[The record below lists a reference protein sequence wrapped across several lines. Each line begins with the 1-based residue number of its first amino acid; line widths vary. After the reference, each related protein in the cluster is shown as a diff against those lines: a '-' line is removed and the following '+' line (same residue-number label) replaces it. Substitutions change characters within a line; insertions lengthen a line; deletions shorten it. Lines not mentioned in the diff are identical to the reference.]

1 VSIASM
7 GARLNGQAGV
17 ALLTALMSMML
28 MAALGSALILTTM
41 TEAGVAGHYAAGV
54 EAFYA
59 ADGAVNRTLA
69 ELPDIA
75 DWSSITGTRFDGA
88 AETLLSA
95 APANS
100 QLRIVVT
107 IAAAEAGGGLV
118 VRAQVSGTRDVQK
131 TVEATVVRTAEPGPA
146 NVRLLAW
153 REIR

>member
-1 VSIASM
+1 M
-7 GARLNGQAGV
+7 RARLGGEAGV
-17 ALLTALMSMML
+17 ALLVAVMSMML

-59 ADGAVNRTLA
+59 ADAAVNRTLA
-69 ELPDIA
+69 ELPEVA
-75 DWSSITGTRFDGA
+75 DWSAIAGIRFDGP
-88 AETLLSA
+88 AEALLSA
-95 APANS
+95 APASS

-107 IAAAEAGGGLV
+107 IAAADAGGGLV
-118 VRAQVSGTRDVQK
+118 VRAQASGTRDVQR
-131 TVEATVVRTAEPGPA
+131 TVEATVVRTEEPGPA